1 MEVLPPQGGIELSGA
16 ILISPVIEYTL
27 NLGNDYLNVMP
38 WVTFVPSYA
47 ATAFHYGK
55 YRGASGN
62 LKEIADEAEAFSRSD
77 LLLALA
83 SGAPRKSTEVS
94 SKWSL
99 TKSGRRVHR

>member
-1 MEVLPPQGGIELSGA
+1 MPPQRGIQLNGA

-55 YRGASGN
+55 YRGAGGS
-62 LKEIADEAEAFSRSD
+62 LKEVAEEAETFSRRE

-83 SGAPRKSTEVS
+83 SGAPRQSPEIVPRRHP
-94 SKWSL
+94 
-99 TKSGRRVHR
+99 SGRGDRVVGC